1 MRFAY
6 KPSPHI
12 KARVSTKDI
21 LNTVLIALLFVAL
34 WSLVAQFLNFGAQ
47 YALRS
52 VLIIVVAC
60 FTAVL
65 TNVVFY
71 LFKTDGQNFTSF
83 KERFKS
89 TLPKTQKGAP
99 LITALILSLSL
110 SVGTPIYAVIIA
122 TIFAEFFAKLLFG
135 GFGGN
140 IFNPAAVGLVVGGI
154 AFGSQVILPDVYAG
168 ATPLA
173 TISGLYNWRL
183 TNTQGLGFISG
194 YGGLMPMLLG
204 AVRGSIGETARI
216 AVLIALVFMIYKRV
230 LDWIVPIVYIAT
242 VVAITGLFSLYL
254 GVGVWYPALHVLSGG
269 LLFGAVFM
277 ATDPVTTPVNRQGRI
292 LFAIF
297 LAMITLIIRFNSTHT
312 ESMAFSILIMNMFVP
327 LIDRK
332 TGNITTEFTISKIVG
347 ICIAFILAVSVALG
361 LTLIL
366 GY

>member
-21 LNTVLIALLFVAL
+21 LNTVLIALIFVTA
-34 WSLVAQFLNFGAQ
+34 WSLVAQFINFGTD
-47 YALRS
+47 YVLRS
-52 VLIIVVAC
+52 ALIIAVACVVAI
-60 FTAVL
+60 L

-71 LFKTDGQNFTSF
+71 LVKTDGQKFSSF
-83 KERFKS
+83 VERLKS
-89 TLPKTQKGAP
+89 TVPKTKKGAP
-99 LITALILSLSL
+99 LITALILALSL
-110 SVGTPIYAVIIA
+110 PVGTPIYAVIIA

-140 IFNPAAVGLVVGGI
+140 VFNPAAVGLVVGGI
-154 AFGSQVILPDVYAG
+154 TFGSQVILPDVYAG

-173 TISGLYNWRL
+173 TISGLYGWRL
-183 TNTQGLGFISG
+183 TDATGLGFIAG
-194 YGGLMPMLLG
+194 YGGFIPMLFG
-204 AVRGSIGETARI
+204 AVRGSIGDPARV

-230 LDWIVPIVYIAT
+230 LDWVVPAVYIAT

-254 GVGVWYPALHVLSGG
+254 GVGIWYPTLHVLSGG

-297 LAMITLIIRFNSTHT
+297 LAMVTLVIRFNSSHT

-332 TGNITTEFTISKIVG
+332 TANITKESTTMKAVG
-347 ICIAFILAVSVALG
+347 VCIAFVIAISVTLG
-361 LTLIL
+361 LTITL
-366 GY
+366 G